1 MNMIFIFIPVFIEK
15 ENQHSRND
23 YYRNYQCCPIPVHST
38 YIQDTPASHAA
49 SQNLKKCMVHCGRL
63 EEGSRNWCPI
73 KLMVV
78 VTFTI
83 PCR

>member
-1 MNMIFIFIPVFIEK
+1 MNMIFIFIPVFVEK
-15 ENQHSRND
+15 EDQHSRNA
-23 YYRNYQCCPIPVHST
+23 YYKNYQHCPIPIHST
-38 YIQDTPASHAA
+38 YIHTPALHAA

-73 KLMVV
+73 ILMIV
-78 VTFTI
+78 VTLTI

>member
-23 YYRNYQCCPIPVHST
+23 YYRNYQRSPIPVHST
-38 YIQDTPASHAA
+38 HIQDTPASHAA
-49 SQNLKKCMVHCGRL
+49 SQNLKKCMGHCGRL
-63 EEGSRNWCPI
+63 EKGSRNWCPI
-73 KLMVV
+73 KLMIV
-78 VTFTI
+78 VTFII